1 MLKDEA
7 YGMLTN
13 RTNRRMLRYVNSNLE
28 KYNITTEQWNVL
40 VRVYK
45 EEKLNQKQLSKK
57 TDKDQPTI
65 ARIIDILERK
75 KLIERKMS
83 KEDRRAFVINITE
96 EGENLAKEVEPF
108 LEGIFEQVL
117 NGISVE
123 ELDTYTKVLMK
134 INENIINIKGDR

>member
-13 RTNRRMLRYVNSNLE
+13 RTNRRMLRYVNSSLE

-45 EEKLNQKQLSKK
+45 EDKLNQKQLSKK

-96 EGENLAKEVEPF
+96 AGENLAKEVEPF

-117 NGISVE
+117 SGISVE
-123 ELDTYTKVLMK
+123 ELDIYTKVLMK